1 MGIKFHC
8 PNGHKLNVKSF
19 LAGKRGICPKCHVR
33 MRIPMESESEVGTEV
48 VASVSPKKVR
58 AQAAGNR
65 STEGGTA
72 VLDREIQT
80 LLDDPERTWH
90 MTAADDAQFG
100 PATGVELL
108 DWLAEGR
115 ISLESHVWCDSWE
128 DWRAAGDVFPQ
139 LTGEQVEQV
148 EEFSNH
154 ETAPTDD
161 PFSNINPAYLDNI
174 TADSVIS
181 PANDNPFSTLIKPDP
196 ESSRVAG
203 SRRSKSEKKPSRG
216 KAILLGLVA
225 LASLVLLVVIF
236 INMTGGE

>member
-33 MRIPMESESEVGTEV
+33 MRIPMESESEVGTEI

-58 AQAAGNR
+58 AQASENG
-65 STEGGTA
+65 STGGGTA
-72 VLDREIQT
+72 VLDHEIQT

-90 MTAADDAQFG
+90 MSAADDAQFG

-115 ISLESHVWCDSWE
+115 ISLESHVWCDNWE

-139 LTGEQVEQV
+139 LTGERVEQA
-148 EEFSNH
+148 EEFNNH
-154 ETAPTDD
+154 ETAPADD
-161 PFSNINPAYLDNI
+161 PFSNINPAYLDNV